1 MIVFADFT
9 NKQFNDHNL
18 ILIIAEKTKNPQNY
32 FTLSVKEHPDDSKS
46 KSFATNTKV
55 NGRYI

>member
-18 ILIIAEKTKNPQNY
+18 ILIIAEKTLKTILHYPLSNTLMTANQNLLQL
-32 FTLSVKEHPDDSKS
+32 TQK
-46 KSFATNTKV
+46 
-55 NGRYI
+55 